1 MLKIRLRRMGAKR
14 QPSYRV
20 VVAEAAAPRDGRF
33 VDIIGH
39 YNPLTNPSTI
49 VIDIDKADKWIRNG
63 AQPTERVAKLLDIVK
78 TGRPAPEPP
87 AMPATS
93 EQPEPVA
100 VATAPPE
107 PVVAEVEEITGD
119 ETETKSAE

>member
-20 VVAEAAAPRDGRF
+20 VVAEATAPRDGRF
-33 VDIIGH
+33 VEIIGH

-49 VIDIDKADKWIRNG
+49 VIDVEKADKWIRNG

-78 TGRPAPEPP
+78 TGKPAPEPQ
-87 AMPATS
+87 AKPATS

-107 PVVAEVEEITGD
+107 PVVAEVEAATAE
-119 ETETKSAE
+119 ETETETDE